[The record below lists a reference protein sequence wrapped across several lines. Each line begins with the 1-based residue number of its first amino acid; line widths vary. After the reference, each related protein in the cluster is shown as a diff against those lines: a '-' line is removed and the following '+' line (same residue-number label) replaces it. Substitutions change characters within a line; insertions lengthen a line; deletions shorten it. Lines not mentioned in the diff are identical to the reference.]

1 VNTKRRIER
10 AIDRGQPFQIQVDG
24 QPVLA
29 YAGETIAAA
38 LFANGKRILRRTS
51 KRHEPRSIY
60 CGIGVCYDCLVT
72 VNGVPNQRACMI
84 PVEPGIE
91 VKTQCEFAKSD
102 EIQCSEPPS

>member
-1 VNTKRRIER
+1 MKRRIER
-10 AIDRGQPFQIQVDG
+10 AVDRGQPFQIQVDG

-29 YAGETIAAA
+29 YAGETIAAS
-38 LFANGKRILRRTS
+38 LFANGKRILRHTS

-84 PVEPGIE
+84 PVEPGLE
-91 VKTQCEFAKSD
+91 VKTQYEFTKSD
-102 EIQCSEPPS
+102 EVRCPEPPS

>member
-1 VNTKRRIER
+1 MNMKRRIER

-38 LFANGKRILRRTS
+38 LFATGKRILRRTS

-84 PVEPGIE
+84 PVEPGLD
-91 VKTQCEFAKSD
+91 VKTQRELAKSD
-102 EIQCSEPPS
+102 EIRCPEPPN